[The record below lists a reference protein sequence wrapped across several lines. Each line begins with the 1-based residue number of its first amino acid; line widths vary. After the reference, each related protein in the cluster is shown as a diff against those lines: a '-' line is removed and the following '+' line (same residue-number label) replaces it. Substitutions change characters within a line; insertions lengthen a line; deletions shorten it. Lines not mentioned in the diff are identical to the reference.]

1 MAKYNIKTKYLVIY
15 LVLIVFCGFLMICR
29 WINHIEPDVKILP
42 EIVLA
47 HITNFAL
54 CLMLLLIIGY
64 IILMFGG
71 RIKAITI
78 LAIAIVVFNI
88 VYECFLPFLN
98 TSDIIDALFG
108 VCGTIVAYVYLV
120 ILKKNGLTVK

>member
-88 VYECFLPFLN
+88 VYECFLPLLN

>member
-29 WINHIEPDVKILP
+29 WINHIEPNDKILP

-98 TSDIIDALFG
+98 TSDITDALFG

>member
-29 WINHIEPDVKILP
+29 WINHIEPNVKILP

>member
-29 WINHIEPDVKILP
+29 WINHIEPNVKILP

-64 IILMFGG
+64 MILMFGG

-78 LAIAIVVFNI
+78 LTIAIVVFNI

-98 TSDIIDALFG
+98 TSDITDALFG

>member
-1 MAKYNIKTKYLVIY
+1 MYNIKTKYLVIY

-78 LAIAIVVFNI
+78 LAIAIVVFNT
-88 VYECFLPFLN
+88 VYECFLLFLN

-120 ILKKNGLTVK
+120 NLKKNGLTVK

>member
-15 LVLIVFCGFLMICR
+15 LALIVFCGFLMTCR
-29 WINHIEPDVKILP
+29 WINHIEPNVKILP

-88 VYECFLPFLN
+88 VYEYFLPFLN
-98 TSDIIDALFG
+98 TSDITDALFG

>member
-1 MAKYNIKTKYLVIY
+1 
-15 LVLIVFCGFLMICR
+15 MICR
-29 WINHIEPDVKILP
+29 WINHIEPNVKILP

>member
-1 MAKYNIKTKYLVIY
+1 MAKYNIKTKYLVIH

-29 WINHIEPDVKILP
+29 WINHIEPDIKILP
-42 EIVLA
+42 EFVLA

-64 IILMFGG
+64 IILMYGG

-78 LAIAIVVFNI
+78 LAIAIIVFNI
-88 VYECFLPFLN
+88 IYECFLPFLN

-108 VCGTIVAYVYLV
+108 ICGTIVAYVYLV
-120 ILKKNGLTVK
+120 ILKRNGLTVK

>member
-15 LVLIVFCGFLMICR
+15 LMLIVFCGFLMICR
-29 WINHIEPDVKILP
+29 WINHIEPNVKILP